1 MNSTPV
7 NFESL
12 LNAAASQVPLID
24 KSDLSALSTINAILE
39 SLAAAEGVPKAMATQ
54 ASRAAGL
61 AQHII
66 MAETEFDS
74 GCKKL
79 CECIDKMQKS
89 IREMAAITPPEPSVQ
104 PNEQKHGMDIPAA
117 GRGDE
122 SSEAQ
127 SDLKELLVKFA
138 STQQP
143 VLEDFE
149 AYILEYEKGDPQA
162 KGAIKRVLHTWKGEF
177 GVLDLSEY
185 SKFIH
190 GVEDMLEKDSLDAD
204 ALFRL
209 KDLLSS
215 KLAALATGGKALL
228 TESEIKS
235 FCETSAGSSAC
246 PKGNEASALP
256 TENQA
261 QSTKGAPSSITTT
274 LPQQLPNVEA
284 ANPVGHVEEP
294 AENRSTQQSSV
305 SNARRTS
312 SQDIQACD
320 ASLMGDF
327 INESRDHMHTAETLL
342 LELETDPNNKENL
355 NSIFR
360 AWHTVKGVAGFL
372 GLKEIASLAHKME
385 SQMDLARKGE
395 LVLGAGPIDVFLE
408 GNDCLKALIAAI
420 EPAMK
425 GDQFVIPES
434 YAACIN
440 KLSTTLTNDAP
451 AATTPSGSAEKK
463 VGEILIESGKASAE
477 EVQAA
482 LQKQSRGD
490 PRKIGEILL
499 SEAAI
504 PARAV
509 GGALAAQTTARQMKN
524 VEETIRVPVNRI
536 DQLVDS
542 IGEAVIAQSM
552 VNAAPLLMSVADQAL
567 ITKIA
572 HANTIMR
579 QIQELAMSLRM
590 VSVKSTFQKMARLAR
605 DLSKKCDRDL
615 DFVTEGDDTE
625 LDKSVVENIGDPLIH
640 MIRNSIDHGIE
651 PREERARSGK
661 PLKATVRLRAFHR
674 AGSIFIEVMDDGK
687 GLDKE
692 AIYKKAVSKG
702 LCKEGANLTDE
713 EIFQFIFLPGFST
726 AKVVTDVSG
735 RGVGMDVVRR
745 NIEALR
751 GSCEISSTP
760 GKGTTFSIR
769 LPLTLAIVDGMVV
782 RAGNDKYI
790 IPTLAILESL
800 KATAEQV
807 QTVLGRGKMISVRG
821 ELIILVHLA
830 ALLNRGKPE
839 WDLTN
844 GIVMIVED
852 MMGKKIGLFLNE
864 IVGQQQVVIKSL
876 GDRMHDIPGVT
887 GGAIMSDG
895 TVSLILDV
903 GGIVKLSGES
913 QRGGV
918 STNPGEELQSAA

>member
-1 MNSTPV
+1 VGKTPSMY
-7 NFESL
+7 ETL
-12 LNAAASQVPLID
+12 LNAAAAQMPLID
-24 KSDLSALSTINAILE
+24 KSDLSALAAIAGHLE
-39 SLAAAEGVPKAMATQ
+39 SLAAVNGAPKAFSTQ

-61 AQHII
+61 AQNII
-66 MAETEFDS
+66 MAETDFDS

-79 CECIDKMQKS
+79 CDCLAKLQNSVRDMVDASEHAWSGTSPCEHSAQGLTKGSTDVHPAPQ
-89 IREMAAITPPEPSVQ
+89 AQTVTEPSADN
-104 PNEQKHGMDIPAA
+104 P
-117 GRGDE
+117 
-122 SSEAQ
+122 

-177 GVLDLSEY
+177 GVLDLGEY
-185 SKFIH
+185 SAFIH
-190 GVEDMLEKDSLDAD
+190 RIEDMLEKDALNAD
-204 ALFRL
+204 GLFRL
-209 KDLLSS
+209 KDLLAY
-215 KLAALATGGKALL
+215 KLAALTTGVPAPL
-228 TESEIKS
+228 TESETGP
-235 FCETSAGSSAC
+235 FRETSAA
-246 PKGNEASALP
+246 ASAYP
-256 TENQA
+256 TGYAASDCKPTCSQG
-261 QSTKGAPSSITTT
+261 SAPVDGNREVAPRSPRQDSDVAPQRTT
-274 LPQQLPNVEA
+274 
-284 ANPVGHVEEP
+284 
-294 AENRSTQQSSV
+294 
-305 SNARRTS
+305 
-312 SQDIQACD
+312 SQDIGACD
-320 ASLMGDF
+320 PSLLGDF

-342 LELETDPNNKENL
+342 LELETDPSNKENL

-372 GLKEIASLAHKME
+372 GLREIASLAHKME

-395 LVLGAGPIDVFLE
+395 LALGPGPIDVFLE

-425 GDQFVIPES
+425 GEPFAIPES
-434 YAACIN
+434 FDACIT
-440 KLSTTLTNDAP
+440 KLTSTLTNDTQASQSSSASP
-451 AATTPSGSAEKK
+451 ASAEKK
-463 VGEILIESGKASAE
+463 VGEILVESGKASAE

-482 LQKQSRGD
+482 LQKQSNGD

-499 SEAAI
+499 SEASV

-509 GGALAAQTTARQMKN
+509 AGALAAQTSARQMKN

-567 ITKIA
+567 ATKIA

-615 DFVTEGDDTE
+615 DFVTEGEDTE

-651 PREERARSGK
+651 PREERATSGK
-661 PLKATVRLRAFHR
+661 PLKATVKLRAFHR

-687 GLDKE
+687 GLDKD
-692 AIYKKAVSKG
+692 AIYNKAVSKG
-702 LCKEGANLTDE
+702 LCKEGASLSDQ

-726 AKVVTDVSG
+726 AKIVTDVSG

-782 RAGNDKYI
+782 RAGDDKYI

-830 ALLNRGKPE
+830 ALLNRGKFA
-839 WDLTN
+839 WDLTR

-852 MMGKKIGLFLNE
+852 MMGKKIGMFLDE

-876 GDRMHDIPGVT
+876 GDGMHDIPGVT

-903 GGIVKLSGES
+903 GGIVKLAGES
-913 QRGGV
+913 QRGGAF
-918 STNPGEELQSAA
+918 SNPGEELQSAA